1 MESDER
7 GSNWRTISSRSI
19 HRDRWIH
26 LRADDCLTPR
36 GQEIAPYYVLEFRH
50 FVHVIAI
57 EETGKLVMVRQYRHG
72 VESNSLE
79 LPGGVMDEEE
89 SEPRETAA
97 RELSEETG
105 YVAERFEEIARLSP
119 DPARYSNRLIIFLA
133 CNARLANVQ
142 ALGEGEDIEVE
153 LLPWDRA
160 IHLALS
166 GGIINAGHVAALL
179 IAAKKVEFQ
188 IESDCV

>member
-1 MESDER
+1 VGPQVGFGRSGFASAVFGRLLDLAKRLAPPIFLIADDSEFRHRPASYHFTTTGFRMEADER

-19 HRDRWIH
+19 HRDQWIH

-79 LPGGVMDEEE
+79 LPGGVVDEEE
-89 SEPRETAA
+89 SEARETAA

-105 YVAERFEEIARLSP
+105 YVKWTPCVGPRG
-119 DPARYSNRLIIFLA
+119 
-133 CNARLANVQ
+133 
-142 ALGEGEDIEVE
+142 LG
-153 LLPWDRA
+153 L
-160 IHLALS
+160 
-166 GGIINAGHVAALL
+166 
-179 IAAKKVEFQ
+179 KV
-188 IESDCV
+188 